1 MVWVNRRGLFVRAWG
16 RRRVV
21 FVYRKK
27 QARKQMNTVLP
38 SDHMDYKINK
48 GKAHEQD
55 STGTPRLA
63 VSAEAGLG
71 RLSVRPAAAAAAV
84 SGDAAHRKQQP
95 GYQAV
100 KPAMHIEPEYAAQPE
115 LLVNLNLVTGP
126 RTHNLADEVAAFVVM
141 SL

>member
-1 MVWVNRRGLFVRAWG
+1 
-16 RRRVV
+16 
-21 FVYRKK
+21 
-27 QARKQMNTVLP
+27 MNTVFP
-38 SDHMDYKINK
+38 SDHMDYEINK

-55 STGTPRLA
+55 STGTPRPA
-63 VSAEAGLG
+63 VSAEAGLE
-71 RLSVRPAAAAAAV
+71 RLSVRPAAAAAV

-100 KPAMHIEPEYAAQPE
+100 KPAMHIELQYAAQPE